1 MRASTRQAIASD
13 EFDTGFGPAVSAPPR
28 VEIYSTPT
36 CPDCLTLKLWL
47 DSRSIPF
54 VEHDLGDP
62 AVAEEARRR
71 TGVRVAPITVIDSK
85 HIFYGTFREQRSRI
99 EAVLSDRAEGAIR

>member
-1 MRASTRQAIASD
+1 MRASTRQAIASAQ
-13 EFDTGFGPAVSAPPR
+13 FDPGFGTAKPAAPG

-47 DSRSIPF
+47 NSRGIPF
-54 VEHDLGDP
+54 LEHDLGDP

-71 TGVRVAPITVIDSK
+71 TGVRVAPITVIDDK
-85 HIFYGTFREQRSRI
+85 HIFYG
-99 EAVLSDRAEGAIR
+99 

>member
-1 MRASTRQAIASD
+1 MRASIRQAIASAQ
-13 EFDTGFGPAVSAPPR
+13 FDPGFGTAMSAAPR

-54 VEHDLGDP
+54 VEHDLSDP
-62 AVAEEARRR
+62 AIAEGARRR
-71 TGVRVAPITVIDSK
+71 TGVRVAPITVIDGK
-85 HIFYGTFREQRSRI
+85 HIFYGTFIEQRPRV
-99 EAVLSDRAEGAIR
+99 EAVLADRAEGAIL